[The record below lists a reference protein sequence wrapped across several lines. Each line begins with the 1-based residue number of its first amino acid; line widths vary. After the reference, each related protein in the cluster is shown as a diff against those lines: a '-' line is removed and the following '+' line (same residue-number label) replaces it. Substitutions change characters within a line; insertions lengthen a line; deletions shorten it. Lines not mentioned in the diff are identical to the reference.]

1 MPSTCKFILNKP
13 NAVYYS
19 GESISGQAI
28 VNITFVQDVRSKF
41 NKMSKHSTFLK
52 RNLKK
57 KNPLSNICPF
67 T

>member
-28 VNITFVQDVRSKF
+28 VNITFVQDVRSKLLALIET
-41 NKMSKHSTFLK
+41 KLLKTFDNTK
-52 RNLKK
+52 IKK
-57 KNPLSNICPF
+57 
-67 T
+67 

>member
-19 GESISGQAI
+19 GETISGQAI

-41 NKMSKHSTFLK
+41 AIHIKTFT
-52 RNLKK
+52 
-57 KNPLSNICPF
+57 I
-67 T
+67 